1 MTMERLR
8 ASLADRYTI
17 ERELGAGGMATV
29 YLAQDLRHDRKVALK
44 VLRPELAAVIGAER
58 FLAEI
63 KTTAHLQHPHI
74 LPLHD
79 SGEAD
84 GTVFY
89 VMPFVEGESLRDR
102 ILQEHQLPVEDAV
115 RIATE
120 VLDALEYAHGQGV
133 IHRDIKPENILLH
146 GGHALV
152 ADFGIALAASRSE
165 GATRL
170 TETGMSLGT
179 PAYMAPEQAMGERAL
194 TPRADIY
201 ALGCVLYEMLSGEPP
216 FMGPTAQAII
226 ARVMTEEPRA
236 LTLHRHTI
244 PPHVEAAVRKA
255 LEKLPADRFA
265 TAKEFVT
272 ALRDPGFTTA
282 FTAARTQAAV
292 APSRQR
298 RMLAIA
304 PWAVA
309 GAALVVAAVALFRPR
324 PATPV
329 IRYGLSLPPS
339 QAPVPSLPVI
349 PSPDGSQLLFVGPQT
364 GASAQA
370 GANPLSAGP
379 SLLTNLASNSQLWL
393 KARDAYA
400 ATPLPGTQLAWNATF
415 SPDGQ
420 WIAFVQGTQVK
431 KVGVSGG
438 SPTALGDSAATNWPG
453 IAWLDDGSIVYI
465 QVGGLALRRVPAT
478 GGPSRIIVRSE
489 GTGVQEPH
497 PLPHGRGVLY
507 EECSDGGCTSG
518 DVWVLD
524 LRSGAAHRL
533 VPGAMMAQ
541 YLPTGH
547 LLYVRADGAAFA
559 VPFDVGSLKL
569 TGQPVALL
577 DSIATDPGF
586 PLLAV
591 SRSGTL
597 VMRTGRGLGAGNQY
611 QMDWVDRSGH
621 ATPIDMGGPL
631 QIDPYGGNPG
641 WALSPDGRRLAIGLL
656 TAAGGDI
663 WVKELPTGALS
674 RVTFDSAPDL
684 RPRWIPGG
692 RKITFVAVR
701 NSGYEL
707 HRVNADG
714 TGDEQVVARDSGLI
728 FEGAVS
734 PDGRWTVV
742 RIRGG
747 MGHQGR
753 DIVGFRPGD
762 SVPVPLVASA
772 AFDENAF
779 ELSPDGRWIVYESDE
794 TGSREVYV
802 RPFPNTNAGKL
813 QVSTGGGYAPLWAR
827 SGRELFY
834 VDAQRRMMVAS
845 FTAGPAPRV
854 GTPRALFQ
862 LPDDVYLWEND
873 YYTPYDISPDG
884 QRFIMAQR
892 IQATSGVTVPLIV
905 VENWFTELERKL
917 AGR

>member
-1 MTMERLR
+1 MTLERLR
-8 ASLADRYTI
+8 ANLADRYQI

-102 ILQEHQLPVEDAV
+102 IQQEHELPVEDAV

-265 TAKEFVT
+265 TAKEFAA

-298 RMLAIA
+298 RALAIA

-324 PATPV
+324 PAAPV
-329 IRYGLSLPPS
+329 IRYGLALPPS
-339 QAPVPSLPVI
+339 ETPVPSLPII
-349 PSPDGSQLLFVGPQT
+349 PSPDGSQLLFVGRQT
-364 GASAQA
+364 GAAAQT

-379 SLLTNLASNSQLWL
+379 SLLTTLASNSQLWL
-393 KARDAYA
+393 KARDAYS
-400 ATPLPGTQLAWNATF
+400 ATPIPGTQLAWNATF

-420 WIAFVQGTQVK
+420 WVAFVQSSQLK

-438 SPTALGDSAATNWPG
+438 SPSALGDSAAPNWPG
-453 IAWLDDGSIVYI
+453 IAWLDDGTIVYI
-465 QVGGLALRRVPAT
+465 GLGARSLRRVPAL
-478 GGPSRIIVRSE
+478 GGPSSVVLQTDAQGIQLPR
-489 GTGVQEPH
+489 
-497 PLPHGRGVLY
+497 PLPHARGVLY
-507 EECSDGGCTSG
+507 EQCSDVSCASG
-518 DVWVLD
+518 DLWVLD
-524 LRSGAAHRL
+524 LRSGEPHRL
-533 VPGAMMAQ
+533 IPGAMMAQ

-547 LLYVRADGAAFA
+547 LLYVRPDGAAFA
-559 VPFDVGSLKL
+559 VPFEVGSLKL

-577 DSIATDPGF
+577 DSIATDPGY

-597 VMRTGRGLGAGNQY
+597 VMRTGSGLGAGNRY
-611 QMDWVDRSGH
+611 QMVWVDRSGN

-641 WALSPDGRRLAIGLL
+641 WALAPDGRRLAIGLL

-663 WVKELPTGALS
+663 WVKDLPSGPLS

-684 RPRWIPGG
+684 RPRWMPGG
-692 RKITFVAVR
+692 RALTFVAVR
-701 NSGYEL
+701 DGAYEL

-728 FEGAVS
+728 FEGAAS
-734 PDGRWTVV
+734 PDGRWIVA

-747 MGHQGR
+747 LGHQGR
-753 DIVGFRPGD
+753 DIVGFHQGD
-762 SVPVPLVASA
+762 SVPVPIVASP

-779 ELSPDGRWIVYESDE
+779 ALSPDGRWIVYESDE
-794 TGSREVYV
+794 TGRREVYV
-802 RPFPNTNAGKL
+802 RPFPHADSGKM
-813 QVSTGGGYAPLWAR
+813 QVSTDGGYAPLWAR

-834 VDAQRRMMVAS
+834 VDAQRRMMVAA
-845 FTAGPAPRV
+845 FTPGPEPRV
-854 GTPRALFQ
+854 GTPRVLFQ
-862 LPDDVYLWEND
+862 LPADFYLWEND

-884 QRFIMAQR
+884 QRFIMVQR
-892 IQATSGVTVPLIV
+892 IQATSDVTVPLIV
-905 VENWFTELERKL
+905 VENWFTELKRKL